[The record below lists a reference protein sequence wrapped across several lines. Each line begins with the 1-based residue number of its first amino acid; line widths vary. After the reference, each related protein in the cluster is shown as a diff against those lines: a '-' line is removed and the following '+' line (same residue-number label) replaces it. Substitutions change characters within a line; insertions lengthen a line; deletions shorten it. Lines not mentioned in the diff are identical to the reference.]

1 MKRVTL
7 KAGATIDGLNSA
19 NVGAFLSAVGKQL
32 EVIALGA
39 SPGSNL
45 DLVVSVRGSV
55 LSNNPG
61 AMVAA
66 HSEIGDALR
75 LAVRGGVE
83 IEEDLGISTVREPK
97 PSPAPEPRAAKVEKG
112 GVA

>member
-7 KAGATIDGLNSA
+7 KAGATIDGLNPE
-19 NVGAFLSAVGKQL
+19 NVGAVLSVIAKQL

-39 SPGSNL
+39 AQGSTL
-45 DLVVSVRGSV
+45 DLFVSLRGSV

-66 HSEIGDALR
+66 HSEIGDAMR
-75 LAVRGGVE
+75 LAAKAGVE
-83 IEEDLGISTVREPK
+83 IEEDLGITGVREPK
-97 PSPAPEPRAAKVEKG
+97 SAEGERKPAKAAP
-112 GVA
+112 